1 MTTRHGTD
9 PLGRYRQKRRASA
22 TPEPFGAEPAG
33 TAAPAP
39 AAGRFVVQK
48 HAARR
53 LHYDLRLEHGG
64 VLLSWAVP
72 KGPSADPA
80 QKRLAVRV
88 EDHPLEYAGFEGV
101 IPEGN
106 YGAGSVIV
114 WDQGSVRFQE
124 DPGEGLARGKLVFD
138 LQGYKLRGQWA
149 LVKTRQDPKSWLLL
163 KHRDAFA
170 DPAGRR
176 PFGEESVLSGRTLE
190 DLSQGKSSTAD
201 LEAECERLGALRARV
216 DPATAGVMLA
226 ESRDRPFSAE
236 GWLFELK
243 YDGFR
248 VLASRDGATVAL
260 RYRSG
265 ADATSTWPEVA
276 SALRSLPCQRLLL
289 DGEVVVLD
297 PEGKPSFQG
306 VQKRAMLSRP
316 AEVERAA
323 VERPATFFAFD
334 LLGLDELDLRPL
346 PLRERKAVL
355 RRLLPRAGPLRY
367 ADHVETRGEDLFR
380 EARAR
385 GLEGV
390 VAKRADAPY
399 RAGRSASWLKL
410 RVQRAGDFAV
420 VGFTEPSGSRSGFGA
435 LHLALHDGQG
445 FVYAGSVGTGFAGE
459 DLAAIRARLE
469 PKRRGAPAFRGRV
482 PPGRRDAW
490 VEPELVAQVRYLEW
504 TEDGLLRQPVFERL
518 REDKRPEE
526 CVRSGTAEEPPP
538 APPPERQAARAAA
551 LTNLDKVFWPEEGYT
566 KGDLVEY
573 YRAIAPWLL
582 PYLRDRPL
590 VLTRF
595 PDGIAGKS
603 FFQKDAPEWT
613 PGWIRTARVWSEET
627 RRDIDHFLV
636 DDVESLLHVVN
647 LGTIPIHVWSSRLPD
662 LARPDWAIIDLDP
675 KGAPFAQVIDIAWA
689 LHDLCEAIGL
699 PSFVK
704 TTGQDGLHVLL
715 PLGGQAT
722 HQQARDLALVLA
734 RQVARGLPDIATL
747 ERSLHARRGRVY
759 LDCLQ
764 NGHGKTIAAPF
775 SARPRPGATVS
786 APLAWSEVG
795 RKLDPTRFTIRTLP
809 ARMRRL
815 GADPLRPVL
824 DAAPDLVGALARLA
838 RLQEERGKAGGG
850 GAPAHG
856 GAPAGRREARTARR
870 GLPTARRSRAPRS

>member
-1 MTTRHGTD
+1 MGTGHQTD
-9 PLGRYRQKRRASA
+9 RLRRYRQKRRASA
-22 TPEPFGAEPAG
+22 TPEPFGAGPG
-33 TAAPAP
+33 QGAAPSVGET
-39 AAGRFVVQK
+39 GRFVVQK

-53 LHYDLRLEHGG
+53 LHYDFRLEHAG

-80 QKRLAVRV
+80 EKRLAVHV
-88 EDHPLEYAGFEGV
+88 EDHPIEYADFEGV

-106 YGAGSVIV
+106 YGAGAVIV
-114 WDQGSVRFQE
+114 WDQGQVRFLG
-124 DPGEGLARGKLVFD
+124 DAGEGLAKGKLLFE
-138 LQGYKLRGQWA
+138 LQGYKLRGEWT
-149 LVKTRQDPKSWLLL
+149 LVKTRQDPKSWLLI

-170 DPAGRR
+170 DPGGRH
-176 PFGEESVLSGRTLE
+176 PSGEESVLSGRTLE
-190 DLSQGKSSTAD
+190 DVRQGRSPAGD
-201 LEAECERLGALRARV
+201 LEGEAARLGAPRRRV
-216 DPATAGVMLA
+216 DLGSAGLMLA
-226 ESRDRPFSAE
+226 ESRDKPFSGE

-248 VLASRDGATVAL
+248 VLAGRDGAAAAL

-265 ADATSTWPEVA
+265 ADATSLYPEVVR
-276 SALRSLPCQRLLL
+276 ALRALPCQRAIL

-297 PEGKPSFQG
+297 AAGRPSFQAL
-306 VQKRAMLSRP
+306 QKRAMLSRP
-316 AEVERAA
+316 AEVERSSLD
-323 VERPATFFAFD
+323 RPATFFAFD
-334 LLGLDELDLRPL
+334 LLALGDLDLRPL
-346 PLRERKAVL
+346 PLEQRKRL
-355 RRLLPRAGPLRY
+355 LERLLPRAGPLRY

-390 VAKRADAPY
+390 VAKKADSPY

-410 RVQRAGDFAV
+410 RVQRTEDFAV
-420 VGFTEPSGSRSGFGA
+420 VGFTEPAGSRAGFGA
-435 LHLALHDGQG
+435 LHLAFHDGQG
-445 FVYAGSVGTGFAGE
+445 FVYAGSVGSGFTDE
-459 DLAAIRARLE
+459 QLAAIRSRLE
-469 PKRRGAPAFRGRV
+469 PRRRPQPDFRGAVPLGRE
-482 PPGRRDAW
+482 DAW
-490 VEPELVAQVRYLEW
+490 VEPELVAEVRYLEW
-504 TEDGLLRQPVFERL
+504 TEEGLLRQAVFERL

-526 CVRSGTAEEPPP
+526 CARPGAAAEPP
-538 APPPERQAARAAA
+538 APDPAPAPERKAA

-595 PDGIAGKS
+595 PDGVKGKS

-613 PGWIRTARVWSEET
+613 PAWIRTARVWSEET
-627 RRDIDHFLV
+627 QRDIDHFLV

-675 KGAPFAQVIDIAWA
+675 KGAPFAQVVAIARA
-689 LHDLCEAIGL
+689 LRELCQAIGL
-699 PSFVK
+699 PSFAK
-704 TTGQDGLHVLL
+704 TTGQDGMHVLV
-715 PLGGQAT
+715 PLGRQAT
-722 HQQARDLALVLA
+722 HQQARDLALLLA
-734 RQVARGLPDIATL
+734 RQVAGELPDIATL
-747 ERSLHARRGRVY
+747 TRAVQARGGRVY
-759 LDCLQ
+759 LDCFQ

-795 RKLDPTRFTIRTLP
+795 PRLDPRRFTIRTLP

-815 GADPLRPVL
+815 GSDPLRPVL
-824 DAAPDLVGALARLA
+824 DAAPDLVGALERLA
-838 RLQEERGKAGGG
+838 QREGARGSRRGAGGR
-850 GAPAHG
+850 GA
-856 GAPAGRREARTARR
+856 RRERAARR
-870 GLPTARRSRAPRS
+870 GT